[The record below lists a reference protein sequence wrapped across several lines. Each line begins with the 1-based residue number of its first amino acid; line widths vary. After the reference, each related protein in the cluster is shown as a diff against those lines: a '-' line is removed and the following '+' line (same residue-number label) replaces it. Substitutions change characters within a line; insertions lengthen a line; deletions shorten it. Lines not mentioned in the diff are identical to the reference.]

1 MKRYAATLM
10 VILFLISDVFS
21 GSLSFFNG
29 LPDDYRDLVIQ
40 VGAFRKE
47 SNAMA
52 LENRLTAMIN
62 QPVNVEPENGFFKVR
77 VSGFASREELERIYA
92 SLGLLG
98 IGKPWIMPSKR
109 EEAIPVEAD
118 PIPPDSTIIPLNSDT
133 LTVAAGKKPAADSA
147 RISLQVGVFHDKSE
161 ALKAQRVIRSN
172 FNLTVEIVQEWE
184 YYKVLV
190 SGFTSVEETGKY
202 YPQLAKL
209 GYPDILLID
218 NH

>member
-1 MKRYAATLM
+1 M
-10 VILFLISDVFS
+10 VILFLISEVSS
-21 GSLSFFNG
+21 GSSSFFTG
-29 LPDDYRDLVIQ
+29 LPDEYRDLVIQ

-62 QPVNVEPENGFFKVR
+62 QTVNVETENGLFKVR
-77 VSGFASREELERIYA
+77 VSGFASREELEKIYA

-98 IGKPWIMPSKR
+98 IGKPWIMPLKK
-109 EEAIPVEAD
+109 EEVIPSEAD
-118 PIPPDSTIIPLNSDT
+118 LIPPDSAIIPLNSDT
-133 LTVAAGKKPAADSA
+133 LTVAEEKKPASDSA
-147 RISLQVGVFHDKSE
+147 RVSLQVGVFHDKSE
-161 ALKAQRVIRSN
+161 ALKAQRIIRTN
-172 FNLTVEIVQEWE
+172 FNLPVEIVQEWE

-209 GYPDILLID
+209 GYPDILLIE